1 MIDNIEAFNKV
12 LYDNVLREGSGT
24 GDMAQYEPLIM
35 PIITKLYPQTL
46 VSQIADVQPL
56 STPVGR
62 VAALFTV
69 YTGNDN
75 EPNNRIDMVGWTGT
89 RNVWYETSRIIAVP
103 GDFTLLVPSGT
114 VLHTSTGGSFTVLY
128 AETIL
133 VEKQSLKSNPGD
145 GTYHLA
151 TAGLTLADGPY
162 DFVTSNYTFMLVTDW
177 VETTTLNVSTVTEL
191 AGTPLV
197 EMILLNR
204 TAIKKFFGK
213 YTGTF
218 GEDNTN
224 VNQISYDM
232 RSVIIEAKTRKIITG
247 LPLEKI
253 IDLKAIYGE
262 KYNDVVS
269 NIIAHEIRMEIDME
283 IIAYLKSIAK
293 PMNDVQLTYTMGFKE
308 SALPDVSAD
317 AVASIHMAVEDII
330 RTTRRNRTM
339 FVMGD
344 SATIG
349 FLKLHPLMVVE
360 TENKGNPYC
369 VGTIGTYPLY
379 VDMYSSDNYILVGY
393 KFDSPAPGD
402 AGLIFAPYTHTVF
415 EAEKLGQ
422 RNVMSMNRY
431 AYMRH
436 PQDTGT
442 GVGDSDFF
450 RIFNVKL
457 WGTTPFTLA
466 GTYDI
471 PGLTKQLV
479 RYI

>member
-1 MIDNIEAFNKV
+1 MNKIDYEIFNQI
-12 LYDNVLREGSGT
+12 LYDNVLKEGSGM

-46 VSQIADVQPL
+46 VSQIADVQPM
-56 STPVGR
+56 SGPVGR
-62 VAALFTV
+62 IAALFTV
-69 YTGNDN
+69 YTGNGN
-75 EPNNRIDMVGWTGT
+75 QINNRIDMVGWTGT

-103 GDFTLLVPSGT
+103 GDFGTVPSGT
-114 VLHTSTGGSFTVLY
+114 VLTTSTGGSFTVLY
-128 AETIL
+128 AEKVA
-133 VEKQSLKSNPGD
+133 VEMQSLHPNVGD
-145 GTYHLA
+145 TLGLVD
-151 TAGLTLADGPY
+151 AGLTLADGPY
-162 DFVTSNYTFMLVTDW
+162 DFVTSDHTFMLVTDW
-177 VETTTLNVSTVTEL
+177 DGTTTLNASTVNEL
-191 AGTPLV
+191 AGTPGV

-204 TAIKKFFGK
+204 TAIKKYFGK

-224 VNQISYDM
+224 VRQISYDM
-232 RSVIIEAKTRKIITG
+232 RSIIIEAKTRKVITG

-253 IDLKAIYGE
+253 IDLKATYGLR
-262 KYNDVVS
+262 YNDVVS
-269 NIIAHEIRMEIDME
+269 DIIAHEIRMEIDME
-283 IIAYLKSIAK
+283 VIAYLKMIAK
-293 PMNDVQLTYTMGFKE
+293 PMNDVQLTYTMAFKE
-308 SALPDVSAD
+308 SGLPDVSAD
-317 AVASIHMAVEDII
+317 IVASIHMAVEDII

-339 FVMGD
+339 FILGD

-369 VGTIGTYPLY
+369 VGTLGTYPLY
-379 VDMYSSDNYILVGY
+379 VDMYSSDNYIMVGY

-402 AGLIFAPYTHTVF
+402 AGLIFCPYTHTVF

-431 AYMRH
+431 AYTRH

-450 RIFNVKL
+450 RIFHVKM
-457 WGTTPFTLA
+457 WGTTPFTMA
-466 GTYDI
+466 GSWDI

-479 RYI
+479 RYL

>member
-1 MIDNIEAFNKV
+1 MINDIDTFNQI
-12 LYDNVLREGSGT
+12 LYNNVLKEGSGV

-56 STPVGR
+56 STSSGR
-62 VAALFTV
+62 IAALYTV

-75 EPNNRIDMVGWTGT
+75 GQNNRIDMVGWTGT
-89 RNVWYETSRIIAVP
+89 RNVWYETSRVIAVP
-103 GDFTLLVPSGT
+103 GDFTAGLPSGT
-114 VLHTSTGGSFTVLY
+114 ALTTDTGGSFTVLY
-128 AETIL
+128 AETIA
-133 VEKQSLKSNPGD
+133 VQKQTLTPNPGD
-145 GTYHLA
+145 AL
-151 TAGLTLADGPY
+151 GLVTSGITLADGPY
-162 DFVTSNYTFMLVTDW
+162 DFTTSNYTFMLVTDW
-177 VETTTLNVSTVTEL
+177 AGTTTPDLSTVNEL
-191 AGTPLV
+191 LGNPVV
-197 EMILLNR
+197 EMELLNR
-204 TAIKKFFGK
+204 TAIKKFFAK
-213 YTGTF
+213 YTGIY
-218 GEDNTN
+218 GEDNSN

-232 RSVIIEAKTRKIITG
+232 RSVIIEAKTRKVITG

-253 IDLKAIYGE
+253 IDLKATYGE

-269 NIIAHEIRMEIDME
+269 NIIAHEIRMEIDIE
-283 IIAYLKSIAK
+283 IINYLKSIAT

-317 AVASIHMAVEDII
+317 TVASIHMAVEDII

-402 AGLIFAPYTHTVF
+402 AGLIFAPYTHSVF

-422 RNVMSMNRY
+422 RNIMSMNRY

-442 GVGDSDFF
+442 GIGDSDFF
-450 RIFNVKL
+450 RIFKVKL
-457 WGTTPFTLA
+457 WGKSPFTPS

-471 PGLTKQLV
+471 PGMTKNLV